1 MVSHAVYTWLRNREN
16 DTVYP
21 HPSTGLLLCVCLLAS
36 NVAEVVSRAMAI
48 SSEEEIVSKMILR
61 EKRSNFEDFRI
72 D

>member
-36 NVAEVVSRAMAI
+36 NVKAEVVSRAMAI
-48 SSEEEIVSKMILR
+48 SSEEEMVSKMILR
-61 EKRSNFEDFRI
+61 EKKVISKIFE
-72 D
+72 